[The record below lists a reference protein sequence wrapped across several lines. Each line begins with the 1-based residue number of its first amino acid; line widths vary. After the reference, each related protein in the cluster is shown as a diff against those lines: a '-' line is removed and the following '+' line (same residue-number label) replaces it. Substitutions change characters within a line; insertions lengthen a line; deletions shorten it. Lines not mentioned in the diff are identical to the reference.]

1 LKNIIFDMDG
11 VIVDS
16 EYTYLESKTKI
27 INDAGFD
34 KPISYQYQFMGT
46 TYEYMWQTMKEELG
60 LPKEVNFYIAEM
72 NRLREEMIKKNGVL
86 EIKNVKDVLYDFKN
100 KNYRLAVASSSPKEE
115 IIRNLTELEIINY
128 FEFMVSGEEVDQSKP
143 SPDIFLK
150 TAELLEVS
158 PNKCIVIEDTTNG
171 VKAAKNAGM
180 YCIGFK
186 NPDYPKQDLELADQI
201 VSNLMDITIPNYI

>member
-1 LKNIIFDMDG
+1 VKNIIFDMDG

-46 TYEYMWQTMKEELG
+46 TYEYMWETMKEELG
-60 LPKEVNFYIAEM
+60 LPEEVDFYISKM
-72 NRLREEMIKKNGVL
+72 NHLREEMIKKNGVL
-86 EIKNVKDVLYDFKN
+86 EIKHVIDVIEDFKN
-100 KNYRLAVASSSPKEE
+100 KNYRLAVASSSPKKE
-115 IIRNLTELEIINY
+115 IIRNLTELGINNY
-128 FEFMVSGEEVDQSKP
+128 FEFMVSGEEVEQSKP

-158 PNKCIVIEDTTNG
+158 PEKCIVIEDTTNG
-171 VKAAKNAGM
+171 VKAAKSAGM

-186 NPDYPKQDLELADQI
+186 NPDYPEQDLELADQI
-201 VSNLMDITIPNYI
+201 VSNLMNITIPNDI

>member
-1 LKNIIFDMDG
+1 MDG

-46 TYEYMWQTMKEELG
+46 TYEYMWETMKEELG
-60 LPKEVNFYIAEM
+60 LPEEVDFYISKM
-72 NRLREEMIKKNGVL
+72 NHLREEMIKKNGVL
-86 EIKNVKDVLYDFKN
+86 EIKHVIDVIEDFKN
-100 KNYRLAVASSSPKEE
+100 KNYRLAVASSSPKKE
-115 IIRNLTELEIINY
+115 IIRNLTELGINNY
-128 FEFMVSGEEVDQSKP
+128 FEFMVSGEEVEQSKP

-158 PNKCIVIEDTTNG
+158 PEKCIVIEDTTNG
-171 VKAAKNAGM
+171 VKAAKSAGM

-186 NPDYPKQDLELADQI
+186 NPDYPEQDLELADQI
-201 VSNLMDITIPNYI
+201 VSNLMNITIPNDI

>member
-1 LKNIIFDMDG
+1 MDG